1 MICIGFPCLRVYKLY
16 GTLASRSYLTVVHT
30 VPRRTAPRLPWGLPE
45 MHLPP
50 PTRRKVLE
58 SLPPSVSLALK
69 PYPCRKGR
77 TRCRSRWSHVLQA
90 ALSKR
95 CSPSWRMWHWHLR
108 QHRPTSP
115 SGRRDDPVDHS
126 AMSSRQATR
135 IHMSVSSLRT
145 LTTWQPPSA
154 AYWWWWCQ
162 LHRDRRRRHLCCQ
175 LSPHTPY
182 WTCIEDGR
190 GHACYVCSS
199 SLPLDLVGDCS

>member
-1 MICIGFPCLRVYKLY
+1 
-16 GTLASRSYLTVVHT
+16 
-30 VPRRTAPRLPWGLPE
+30 
-45 MHLPP
+45 MHLPL

-58 SLPPSVSLALK
+58 SFPPSLYLALK

-77 TRCRSRWSHVLQA
+77 TRCRSRWSLQA
-90 ALSKR
+90 AVSKR
-95 CSPSWRMWHWHLR
+95 CSQSWRMWHWHLE

-135 IHMSVSSLRT
+135 ICPCHYWEPLQHDKRHRR
-145 LTTWQPPSA
+145 PA
-154 AYWWWWCQ
+154 AYNWWWSYQ
-162 LHRDRRRRHLCCQ
+162 LHRDRRRRHICCQ
-175 LSPHTPY
+175 LSPHTPD

-190 GHACYVCSS
+190 GHACCVCSS